1 MKGKLIVV
9 EGVDSSGKATHT
21 QKLYERLLN
30 EGYSV
35 RKVEFPNYNSESS
48 ALIKMYLNGE
58 FGSDPDDINPYIAS
72 TFYAV
77 DRYASYKKEWGT
89 FYKNGGIIVS
99 DRYVTSNIIHQAAK
113 IKNLSEKDNY
123 LDWLWDLEFNKFR
136 LPVPDCVV
144 FLDMPYSYCESLMEK
159 RDNKFTGKKQKDIHE
174 RNTQYL
180 SSVYE
185 NAIDLSN
192 RYKWER
198 INCIKDGQIRTIVDI
213 HEEIYSK
220 IAKILPGK

>member
-1 MKGKLIVV
+1 
-9 EGVDSSGKATHT
+9 
-21 QKLYERLLN
+21 
-30 EGYSV
+30 
-35 RKVEFPNYNSESS
+35 
-48 ALIKMYLNGE
+48 
-58 FGSDPDDINPYIAS
+58 
-72 TFYAV
+72 
-77 DRYASYKKEWGT
+77 
-89 FYKNGGIIVS
+89 
-99 DRYVTSNIIHQAAK
+99 
-113 IKNLSEKDNY
+113 
-123 LDWLWDLEFNKFR
+123 
-136 LPVPDCVV
+136 
-144 FLDMPYSYCESLMEK
+144 MPYSYCESLMEK